1 MASYTITEFLGDG
14 IGAELS
20 QVVHTVA
27 DVLPCELKF
36 QAVDLSLAN
45 RQSQGY
51 AVYDEALESIRAT
64 RFALKYP
71 TSTEGESPNAILRRK
86 CDFTVIHRPVATIP
100 GVPSNFTREFDLEII
115 RVATGGTYAD
125 PGRAI
130 GKTGA
135 VSVRIIERGPI
146 EQAAVFAFEL
156 ARKMGKQVTTS
167 SKYTIQQATDGLFES
182 IVDEVHDAY
191 LDISHRKELFDALL
205 AKVIMQP
212 ERFEII
218 LVLNEYG
225 DFLSDMACGLAGSL
239 GIGASGSFSFNEFKQ
254 VDLGM
259 FDPVG
264 GTAPDIAGKGLAN
277 PTAIL
282 LAMSQLLCHLGEV
295 SSASVIKSNTLQMLK
310 AGITTR
316 DLGGRLNTCEF
327 TQELIHRIETDLKQD
342 SSDGKVMGKHAHT

>member
-1 MASYTITEFLGDG
+1 MASHNITEFLGDG
-14 IGAELS
+14 IGPELS

-27 DVLPCELKF
+27 SVLPCELKF
-36 QAVDLSLAN
+36 QAVDLSLPN
-45 RQSQGY
+45 RRRQGH
-51 AVYDEALESIRAT
+51 AVYDEALESIRTT

-71 TSTEGESPNAILRRK
+71 TTTEDESPNAILRRK

-100 GVPSNFTREFDLEII
+100 GVPNNFTREFDLEII

-130 GKTGA
+130 GTAGA

-156 ARKMGKQVTTS
+156 ARKTGKQVTTS

-191 LDISHRKELFDALL
+191 PDISHNKELFDALL

-212 ERFEII
+212 ERFDII

-277 PTAIL
+277 PTAML
-282 LAMSQLLCHLGEV
+282 LAMSQLLYHLGEV
-295 SSASVIKSNTLQMLK
+295 SSASAIKSNTLRMLK
-310 AGITTR
+310 EGTTTR
-316 DLGGRLNTCEF
+316 DLGGKLDTNEF
-327 TQELIHRIETDLKQD
+327 TEGLIRYLVTDLKQD
-342 SSDGKVMGKHAHT
+342 SSASRVLG